1 MPFRRRRPLLRAAAV
16 GGTAYAVGK
25 HSQKRQQQEETQDA
39 QIDDLQGQ
47 ADEQQQAA
55 PEVPDQG
62 TAPMSEADRVSAL
75 KDLKGLLDDGVI
87 NLAEFE
93 KEKQKI
99 LG

>member
-25 HSQKRQQQEETQDA
+25 HSQRRQQQEETQDG
-39 QIDDLQGQ
+39 QIEDLQAQ
-47 ADEQQQAA
+47 QDEQQQAA
-55 PEVPDQG
+55 PQVPEQ
-62 TAPMSEADRVSAL
+62 TAPMTEADRVSAL

-93 KEKQKI
+93 KEKQKL